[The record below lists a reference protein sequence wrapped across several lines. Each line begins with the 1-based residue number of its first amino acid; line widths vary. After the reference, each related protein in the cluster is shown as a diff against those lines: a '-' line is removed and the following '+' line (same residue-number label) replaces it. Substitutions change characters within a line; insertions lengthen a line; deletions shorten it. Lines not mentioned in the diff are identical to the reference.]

1 MTLLAIK
8 DDFLQR
14 TLARVPGV
22 LGKLE
27 YVSEL
32 RENDKYLHW
41 GLVRIYGEEVTQR
54 TLGDVHREL
63 FLRVLRTPLPQ
74 LVEDAARSAAG
85 KQVQPREFL
94 EALVRNAKVLVPPD
108 LGGGSVVHFN
118 ATLASL
124 LALHP

>member
-14 TLARVPGV
+14 TLAHVPGM

-32 RENDKYLHW
+32 RANDKYVHW
-41 GLVRIYGEEVTQR
+41 GLVRIYGEEAMQR
-54 TLGDVHREL
+54 TLADVHLEL
-63 FLRVLRTPLPQ
+63 LLRVLRTPLPQ
-74 LVEDAARSAAG
+74 LVEDVAQSAAG
-85 KQVQPREFL
+85 KQMQPREFL

-108 LGGGSVVHFN
+108 LGGGSVAHLN

>member
-14 TLARVPGV
+14 TLARVPGK
-22 LGKLE
+22 LGKLD
-27 YVSEL
+27 YLSGL
-32 RENDKYLHW
+32 REGDKYVHW
-41 GLVRIYGEEVTQR
+41 GLTRIYGEEATQR
-54 TLGDVHREL
+54 TLGDVHLEL

-85 KQVQPREFL
+85 KQMQPREFL

-108 LGGGSVVHFN
+108 LGGGSAAHLN